1 MKVLIY
7 TWESYEDLDE
17 MYDKMNHTESNK
29 NKKRKRE
36 KQNKQNNNEK
46 DLHQSQRMPAG
57 WREGDS
63 HIGRA
68 KKERNYNN

>member
-1 MKVLIY
+1 MKMDMY
-7 TWESYEDLDE
+7 ENYEDLDE
-17 MYDKMNHTESNK
+17 MFSEMEHNEKSKRNK
-29 NKKRKRE
+29 FKNAKERKK
-36 KQNKQNNNEK
+36 NYNEK
-46 DLHQSQRMPAG
+46 DLQQSQGMPAG

>member
-1 MKVLIY
+1 MKIDIN
-7 TWESYEDLDE
+7 SYEDLDE
-17 MYDKMNHTESNK
+17 MYSELEHTETQKRNK
-29 NKKRKRE
+29 YRNAKERKK
-36 KQNKQNNNEK
+36 NYNEK
-46 DLHQSQRMPAG
+46 DLQQSQRMPAD

>member
-1 MKVLIY
+1 MKVDID

-17 MYDKMNHTESNK
+17 MYDKINHTESNR

-46 DLHQSQRMPAG
+46 DLHQSQRMPTG

>member
-1 MKVLIY
+1 MKMDMY
-7 TWESYEDLDE
+7 ENYEDLDE
-17 MYDKMNHTESNK
+17 MFSEMEH
-29 NKKRKRE
+29 
-36 KQNKQNNNEK
+36 NEK
-46 DLHQSQRMPAG
+46 SKRNKFKNAKQKKKNQNDKDFHQSQRLPAG

>member
-1 MKVLIY
+1 MY
-7 TWESYEDLDE
+7 ENYEDLDE
-17 MYDKMNHTESNK
+17 MLSEMEHNEKSKRNK
-29 NKKRKRE
+29 FKNAKERKK
-36 KQNKQNNNEK
+36 NYNEK
-46 DLHQSQRMPAG
+46 DLQQSQRMPAG

>member
-1 MKVLIY
+1 MKVDIN

-17 MYDKMNHTESNK
+17 MYDKMNRTESNK

-46 DLHQSQRMPAG
+46 DFHQSQRMPAG